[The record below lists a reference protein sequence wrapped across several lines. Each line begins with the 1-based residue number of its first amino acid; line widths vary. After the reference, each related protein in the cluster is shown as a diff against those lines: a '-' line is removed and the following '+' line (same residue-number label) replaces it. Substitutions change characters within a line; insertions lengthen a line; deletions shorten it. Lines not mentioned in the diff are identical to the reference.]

1 MPCAKV
7 TTSHGISCL
16 CNTKYCDTVPP
27 LPSNLG
33 WNMVNERKFETTKRY
48 HEVVSSIAV
57 LIGFV
62 ARTYSGN
69 SGMSSSQSRAGTNF
83 ILDKAYQMHSICN
96 IKNV

>member
-1 MPCAKV
+1 MFLDRFIGVKDIVV
-7 TTSHGISCL
+7 TMAGN
-16 CNTKYCDTVPP
+16 NT
-27 LPSNLG
+27 NLG

-57 LIGFV
+57 LIVFV

-83 ILDKAYQMHSICN
+83 ILDKAYQMFQTSFPFFQLLSP
-96 IKNV
+96 